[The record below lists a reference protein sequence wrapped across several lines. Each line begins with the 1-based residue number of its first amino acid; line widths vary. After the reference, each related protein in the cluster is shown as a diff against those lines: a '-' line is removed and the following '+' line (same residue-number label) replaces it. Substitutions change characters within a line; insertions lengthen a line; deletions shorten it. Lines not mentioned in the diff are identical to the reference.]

1 MLPFLELSLST
12 GAPGDSREEA
22 LPLDS
27 DDDEPVPVPETQR
40 DALSTD
46 AFARKD
52 LVYIGPSTTIPWTV
66 PWTHGPQK
74 GLFARRRI
82 VAGTLL
88 GFYTGRVYT
97 TVAHFNAAHDSAE
110 RVRINRYAIEVGG
123 GVIAP
128 PILNGS
134 AAPDLMSHP
143 MAAINENSVSRPN
156 ARMVSVILTSDQVN
170 CTASLTASERSA
182 EYAAV
187 AIYTCRDIA
196 QDREVTTH
204 YGPHYPRRDYTVHAA
219 CGLSRNVQP
228 VTALGLVPLASACV
242 MMEGSGSEDSGSD
255 PDWDGRS

>member
-1 MLPFLELSLST
+1 M
-12 GAPGDSREEA
+12 
-22 LPLDS
+22 
-27 DDDEPVPVPETQR
+27 
-40 DALSTD
+40 
-46 AFARKD
+46 
-52 LVYIGPSTTIPWTV
+52 
-66 PWTHGPQK
+66 
-74 GLFARRRI
+74 
-82 VAGTLL
+82 
-88 GFYTGRVYT
+88 
-97 TVAHFNAAHDSAE
+97 AHFNAAHDGAE

-128 PILNGS
+128 PILKGS
-134 AAPDLMSHP
+134 AAPDLTSHP
-143 MAAINENSVSRPN
+143 MAAINENSISRPN

-170 CTASLTASERSA
+170 CTTASSA

-228 VTALGLVPLASACV
+228 VTALGLVPLANACV
-242 MMEGSGSEDSGSD
+242 MIEESGSEDSGSD